1 MSQHPA
7 LNIPEETGE
16 SDPRSELTGRTIA
29 KHLLLFVLTFIS
41 CAVMSSA
48 FSVGRF
54 AESASWV
61 DNIMVIARDGGLFA
75 TLLLGFLGVHEF
87 GHYFAA
93 VRHRVK
99 TTLPYFIPLP
109 IISPIGT
116 IGAVIRIKEQVRD
129 TVKLFDIGI
138 AGPIA
143 GFVVSLGILIWGFET
158 LPGPEFLEGFAGH
171 ETTVAYVQ
179 EHGTFPDEPPEVG
192 EGQLLMLG
200 NTLLYGLIAS
210 FYDNA
215 PPLWEAYHYPF
226 LFAGWLGLFFT
237 ALNLMP
243 VGQLDGGH
251 ILFGL
256 VGYRKHKIIARV
268 FFGIVITLASLGVI
282 PPLVQWLT
290 DHTAWAQGLVWSAWA
305 LIVYMLLHKAYRGSQ
320 LWISAVMAISMIA
333 SALMIYVFL
342 GMENINGYTAWILF
356 ALFLVFLVRIEHP
369 PVTYT
374 IPLTRGRKI
383 LGWST
388 MAIFLLCISPNPL
401 YLI

>member
-1 MSQHPA
+1 MSQYPA
-7 LNIPEETGE
+7 INLPEETTE
-16 SDPRSELTGRTIA
+16 SEPRSELNGRSIL

-54 AESASWV
+54 SGSETWV
-61 DNIMVIARDGGLFA
+61 DDIMVIARDGGLFA
-75 TLLLGFLGVHEF
+75 SLLLGFLGVHEF

-93 VRHRVK
+93 VKHRVR
-99 TTLPYFIPLP
+99 TTLPFFIPLP

-143 GFVVSLGILIWGFET
+143 GFIVSLGILIWGFET
-158 LPGPEFLEGFAGH
+158 LPGPEFLEGFPGH
-171 ETTVAYVQ
+171 EVTVEYVQ
-179 EHGTFPDEPPEVG
+179 EHGTFPADPPEVG

-200 NTLLYGLIAS
+200 NTLLYGFIAS

-256 VGYRKHKIIARV
+256 VGYRKHKVIARL
-268 FFGIVITLASLGVI
+268 FFGIVVTLGSLGVI
-282 PPLVQWLT
+282 PPLIEWLSG
-290 DHTAWAQGLVWSAWA
+290 HTAWANGLVWSAWA
-305 LIVYMLLHKAYRGSQ
+305 IIIYMLLHKAYRGEQ
-320 LWISAVMAISMIA
+320 LWVSVVMAVSMIA
-333 SALMIYVFL
+333 SALIIYVFL
-342 GMENINGYTAWILF
+342 GITNINGYTAWILF

-374 IPLTRGRKI
+374 VPLTPGRKI
-383 LGWST
+383 LGWTT

>member
-1 MSQHPA
+1 LSQEP
-7 LNIPEETGE
+7 LFNIPGETT
-16 SDPRSELTGRTIA
+16 DPEKREELTGRSVTI
-29 KHLLLFVLTFIS
+29 HILLFILTFIS

-54 AESASWV
+54 SPTDDWR
-61 DNIMVIARDGGLFA
+61 DYILIIARDGGLFA

-93 VRHRVK
+93 LKHRVK

-109 IISPIGT
+109 LISPIGT
-116 IGAVIRIKEQVRD
+116 IGAVIRIKEQVKD
-129 TVKLFDIGI
+129 TIKLFDIGI

-143 GFVVSLGILIWGFET
+143 GFIASLAILIIGFET

-171 ETTVAYVQ
+171 EQTVDYAR
-179 EHGTFPDEPPEVG
+179 EHGTFPENPPEVG

-200 NTLLYGLIAS
+200 NTLLFGFIAS
-210 FYDNA
+210 FYENA
-215 PPLWEAYHYPF
+215 PPLWEMYHYPY

-256 VGYRKHKIIARV
+256 VGYRKHKIIARI
-268 FFGIVITLASLGVI
+268 FFGIVVTLSSLGVL
-282 PPLVQWLT
+282 PPLTGYLSEYT
-290 DHTAWAQGLVWSAWA
+290 GWAHGITWSVWA
-305 LIVYMLLHKAYRGSQ
+305 LLLYMLLHKAYRGNQ
-320 LWISAVMAISMIA
+320 LWISVAMVLSLFA
-333 SALMIYVFL
+333 SAMLIYVFF
-342 GMENINGYTAWILF
+342 GMSEINGYTAWILF
-356 ALFLVFLVRIEHP
+356 ALFLVYLVRIEHP
-369 PVTYT
+369 PVVHNV
-374 IPLTRGRKI
+374 PLTPGRKI
-383 LGWST
+383 LGWIT

-401 YLI
+401 YLV

>member
-1 MSQHPA
+1 MRQHPA
-7 LNIPEETGE
+7 LHIPEETTE
-16 SDPRSELTGRTIA
+16 SEPKSELTGRTIA
-29 KHLLLFVLTFIS
+29 KHVLLFVLTFIS

-54 AESASWV
+54 TGSESWT
-61 DNIMVIARDGGLFA
+61 DNIMIIARDGGLFA
-75 TLLLGFLGVHEF
+75 SLLLGFLGVHEF

-93 VRHRVK
+93 VKHRVK
-99 TTLPYFIPLP
+99 TSLPFFIPLP

-143 GFVVSLGILIWGFET
+143 GFIVSLGILIWGFET
-158 LPGPEFLEGFAGH
+158 LPGPEFLEGFPGH
-171 ETTVAYVQ
+171 ETTVGYVQ
-179 EHGTFPDEPPEVG
+179 DHGTFPADPPEVG

-200 NTLLYGLIAS
+200 NTLLYGFIAS

-256 VGYRKHKIIARV
+256 VGYRRHKIIARL
-268 FFGIVITLASLGVI
+268 FFGIVISLGSLGVI
-282 PPLVQWLT
+282 PPLVDWLSG
-290 DHTAWAQGLVWSAWA
+290 HTAWAHGLVWSAWA
-305 LIVYMLLHKAYRGSQ
+305 LIIYMLLHKAYRGEQ
-320 LWISAVMAISMIA
+320 LWISAVMAVSMIA

-342 GMENINGYTAWILF
+342 GIENVNGYTAWILF

-369 PVTYT
+369 PVTYN

-383 LGWST
+383 LGWIT

-401 YLI
+401 YLV